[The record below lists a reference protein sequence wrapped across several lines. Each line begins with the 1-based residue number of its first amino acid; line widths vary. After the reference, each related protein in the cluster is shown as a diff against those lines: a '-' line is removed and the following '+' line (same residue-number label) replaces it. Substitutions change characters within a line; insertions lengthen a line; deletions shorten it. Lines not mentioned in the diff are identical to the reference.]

1 MRLQSSLAG
10 TWRFQLDPD
19 GLARV
24 DQLAPDQDITVPLP
38 WQIEYPAL
46 DQYSGYAWYVTTFD
60 LSDEWLRA
68 ELLLTFGAV
77 DYWSQVYV
85 NGQCI
90 AEHEGGYMP
99 FSASIKAAAHVGSNQ
114 LAVRVYDAVQ
124 SNITIARWFDGQ
136 TPSDP
141 TQPPFDSHNVP
152 HGKQEWYR
160 NVGGIW
166 QDVTLTALSAAYI
179 EQVHVTPNIH
189 DDTASI
195 RVTLNGAVDTLIS
208 TLQVGTLQVRIDA
221 ANGTAST
228 PLISGQRDYTLSVQV
243 SDPLLWT
250 PETPHLYTVT
260 ATINDTVSD
269 TTHTD
274 PPDEF
279 AVRFGFRE
287 ITTHEGQLLLN
298 GQPLFLLAALD
309 QDLYPETIY
318 TVPSMDYLRDQFTKA
333 KQLGLNCLRCHIK
346 PPDPRYLDLADEM
359 GLLIWSEI
367 PSWRT
372 FYSKSIAHPE
382 SFRLLDSTY
391 QRAEQLLHE
400 MIARDFNH
408 PALIIWTIINED
420 WGTTL
425 PLENASSA
433 QDRAWVA
440 HMYDLCKQLD
450 PTRLVA
456 DNSPCGHAW
465 GPNVHVKTDLDD
477 FHMYFNIPDQA
488 AHFSYALEQFALRPL
503 WTFSSQGDAQRTGHE
518 PLILSEFGNWGLP
531 TLSALRT
538 AEHDPEWFDLG
549 PWWSP
554 WDGEPGWP
562 RGVAE
567 RFAALG
573 LDAVWPDYDAFAT
586 ASQWHQFRAMK
597 FELEIMRRLPTL
609 AGYVITE
616 FTDAYWESNGL
627 LDFNRAPK
635 AYHNEFAM
643 INAPDVLIPE
653 LPRYATW
660 DDQPVAVR
668 LYGAH
673 YSATDWIGGGLT
685 WDTAG
690 SADNLSGHLD
700 VSAQKQGTV
709 AEYGTAVCT
718 LPPVERA
725 TTSQV
730 ILVLRDNTGA
740 TIAHNT
746 LDVLTLPNSARQAAY
761 ADPVAVLTRRAYL
774 GMEAASDALADA
786 DFSSTLSKLGYHSLR
801 QLTPETRVA
810 VTDFPDAA
818 LLEWVRAGGDLLFIS
833 KGVSPFFWT
842 QGRGGAYSG
851 NWMSSFNWLRPGIY
865 KRLDGVSSPLGLP
878 FANVAPQNV
887 ILGVPMHN
895 PAYHA
900 DFLAGQLSG
909 WVGHPALHTLQFRYG
924 AGRVVMTTYALK
936 DALQLADPVAI
947 ALLHDLVDHLT
958 SQACQPKLI
967 GQR

>member
-1 MRLQSSLAG
+1 MRFRRG
-10 TWRFQLDPD
+10 
-19 GLARV
+19 AR
-24 DQLAPDQDITVPLP
+24 
-38 WQIEYPAL
+38 
-46 DQYSGYAWYVTTFD
+46 
-60 LSDEWLRA
+60 
-68 ELLLTFGAV
+68 
-77 DYWSQVYV
+77 
-85 NGQCI
+85 
-90 AEHEGGYMP
+90 
-99 FSASIKAAAHVGSNQ
+99 
-114 LAVRVYDAVQ
+114 
-124 SNITIARWFDGQ
+124 
-136 TPSDP
+136 
-141 TQPPFDSHNVP
+141 
-152 HGKQEWYR
+152 
-160 NVGGIW
+160 
-166 QDVTLTALSAAYI
+166 
-179 EQVHVTPNIH
+179 
-189 DDTASI
+189 
-195 RVTLNGAVDTLIS
+195 
-208 TLQVGTLQVRIDA
+208 
-221 ANGTAST
+221 
-228 PLISGQRDYTLSVQV
+228 
-243 SDPLLWT
+243 
-250 PETPHLYTVT
+250 
-260 ATINDTVSD
+260 
-269 TTHTD
+269 
-274 PPDEF
+274 
-279 AVRFGFRE
+279 
-287 ITTHEGQLLLN
+287 
-298 GQPLFLLAALD
+298 
-309 QDLYPETIY
+309 
-318 TVPSMDYLRDQFTKA
+318 
-333 KQLGLNCLRCHIK
+333 
-346 PPDPRYLDLADEM
+346 
-359 GLLIWSEI
+359 
-367 PSWRT
+367 
-372 FYSKSIAHPE
+372 SKSIAHPE

-450 PTRLVA
+450 PTRLVV

-597 FELEIMRRLPTL
+597 FELETMRRLPTL

-685 WDTAG
+685 FGKTHQGEHGVEIGVGRPHVVHDAAQRRLQRRAIIAALTPGGAG
-690 SADNLSGHLD
+690 ELD
-700 VSAQKQGTV
+700 AHPAFKLCAVVARAPAQQPALGVALDRRHRVQQLPHDPGGAAGAGAEGGEGAVHQEWHVVVDEFNDRTRPFPAMFRLARVEDAHFRRAALERV
-709 AEYGTAVCT
+709 AERQMRHYQGGPISSIARHKIIRVCPTAIFGRKYRR
-718 LPPVERA
+718 LLA
-725 TTSQV
+725 
-730 ILVLRDNTGA
+730 LRG
-740 TIAHNT
+740 
-746 LDVLTLPNSARQAAY
+746 
-761 ADPVAVLTRRAYL
+761 
-774 GMEAASDALADA
+774 G
-786 DFSSTLSKLGYHSLR
+786 SLR
-801 QLTPETRVA
+801 RDQLFNFSEQR
-810 VTDFPDAA
+810 DFAIFC
-818 LLEWVRAGGDLLFIS
+818 L
-833 KGVSPFFWT
+833 
-842 QGRGGAYSG
+842 GRHG
-851 NWMSSFNWLRPGIY
+851 
-865 KRLDGVSSPLGLP
+865 
-878 FANVAPQNV
+878 
-887 ILGVPMHN
+887 
-895 PAYHA
+895 
-900 DFLAGQLSG
+900 
-909 WVGHPALHTLQFRYG
+909 
-924 AGRVVMTTYALK
+924 
-936 DALQLADPVAI
+936 
-947 ALLHDLVDHLT
+947 
-958 SQACQPKLI
+958 
-967 GQR
+967 